1 MEQKEIRWKQRFA
14 NFKKAYKILDEN
26 IDKPLNSDL
35 EKAGLIQFFEIAF
48 ELSWKVMKDY
58 LESLGILVNS
68 PREAIKK
75 AFQSNLLNDGHIWLD
90 ALSDRNLTV
99 HTYDEKT
106 SNKIINDIKNI
117 YFPELKN
124 FYKAMQEKL

>member
-1 MEQKEIRWKQRFA
+1 MEQNEIRWKQRFA
-14 NFKKAYKILDEN
+14 NFEKAYKILDEN

-58 LESLGILVNS
+58 LESLGIPVNS

-106 SNKIINDIKNI
+106 SNKIINEIKNI